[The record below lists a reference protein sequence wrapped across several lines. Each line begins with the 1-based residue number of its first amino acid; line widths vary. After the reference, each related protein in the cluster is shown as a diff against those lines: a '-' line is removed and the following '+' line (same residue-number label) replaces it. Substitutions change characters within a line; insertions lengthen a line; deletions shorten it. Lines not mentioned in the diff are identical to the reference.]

1 MNITIH
7 AGHNPDGKIACG
19 ASDYLMESTEARKL
33 VALIKKYLKG
43 TKVNVVDITVNNGK
57 NQNDVLAKLVKKANL
72 WNVHMHVSIHFNAS
86 THDKG
91 DGKTTGTEAYV
102 YNQSGTAFKVATS
115 VTQNLAKLGF
125 KNRGVKDARHPYF
138 LRKTTAPALL
148 IEVCFVT
155 DKDDALL
162 YRANRSKVARA
173 ITRAIIQYA

>member
-1 MNITIH
+1 MDITLH
-7 AGHNPDGKIACG
+7 AGHNPDGKTACG

-33 VALIKKYLKG
+33 VSLIKKNLKG
-43 TKVNVVDITVNNGK
+43 TKVNVVDITVNDGRS
-57 NQNDVLAKLVKKANL
+57 QNDVLAKLVKKANRR
-72 WNVHMHVSIHFNAS
+72 NVHMHVSIHFNAS

-102 YNQSGTAFKVATS
+102 YDKSGTAFKVATS
-115 VTQNLAKLGF
+115 VTHNLAKLGF
-125 KNRGVKDARHPYF
+125 KNRGVKDGKHLYF

-162 YRANRSKVARA
+162 YKANRAKAAKAISRA
-173 ITRAIIQYA
+173 ILQYA